1 MVPAPVVAKKLI
13 VTPVRRVP
21 KGHMHKNL
29 NLIRPYHSQR
39 AVRPRRAGKTTTHG
53 NRRIQAP
60 LHVSADR
67 TPIVVQNQWRRGAV
81 QRRQQLN
88 KGLVVRYQIRPYV
101 CL

>member
-1 MVPAPVVAKKLI
+1 MLPTMVPASVVAKKLS
-13 VTPVRRVP
+13 VTPMRRVP

-39 AVRPRRAGKTTTHG
+39 AIRPQREGKTTNHG

-67 TPIVVQNQWRRGAV
+67 TPIVVSNQ
-81 QRRQQLN
+81 
-88 KGLVVRYQIRPYV
+88 
-101 CL
+101 